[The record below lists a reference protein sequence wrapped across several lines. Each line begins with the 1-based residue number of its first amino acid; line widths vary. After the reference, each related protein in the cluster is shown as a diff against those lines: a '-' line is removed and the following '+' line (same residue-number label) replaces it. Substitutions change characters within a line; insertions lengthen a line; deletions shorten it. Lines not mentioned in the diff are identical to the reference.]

1 VQAQLKDA
9 SSVLMAEAG
18 ALALA
23 ARIVKLLNLTEV
35 NHISD
40 NAPFVNILTGRYRG
54 LPHDW
59 KTKPLVIVFQAHN
72 TSIQHQIFKSTGLK
86 K

>member
-1 VQAQLKDA
+1 
-9 SSVLMAEAG
+9 
-18 ALALA
+18 LA

-40 NAPFVNILTGRYRG
+40 NAPFVNIPTGRYRG
-54 LPHDW
+54 PHDW
-59 KTKPLVIVFQAHN
+59 KTRPLIKFSKLIIQA
-72 TSIQHQIFKSTGLK
+72 SSMRFSRSAGMK